1 MSDQR
6 YRIGVLAGA
15 VVLVAVITYLR
26 FCGSV
31 GLPPKPAPPTGPT
44 GTQTQLLSKS
54 TGSPEVYKSFI
65 ESDASSAGVRVPSLA
80 EMAKKFPYRVDEAR
94 HVLEP
99 MENAAATEALRNALS
114 SAKGEPLVGVIN
126 SIAKRKDRA
135 AVPALIKMLYA
146 SDPMVAEAAA
156 WALGSISG
164 TEAARALEEALAKT
178 KGRLRDTVAAAALA
192 SAEGLIAAGRRDRAM
207 ALYNRLDEPD
217 IPKQVRLAAMHMTIA
232 AETSMTRPR

>member
-1 MSDQR
+1 MQVT
-6 YRIGVLAGA
+6 GQ
-15 VVLVAVITYLR
+15 LVTPNR
-26 FCGSV
+26 EE
-31 GLPPKPAPPTGPT
+31 KPTPSLWLHAPPELRAERFDSMSQAALIALLKNPNSSEFEKAHAMKRLWVI
-44 GTQTQLLSKS
+44 GTAEAVPAVAPFLNDEHM
-54 TGSPEVYKSFI
+54 GVY
-65 ESDASSAGVRVPSLA
+65 
-80 EMAKKFPYRVDEAR
+80 AR

-126 SIAKRKDRA
+126 SIAKRKDRS

-164 TEAARALEEALAKT
+164 TEAASALEEALAKT

-192 SAEGLIAAGRRDRAM
+192 STEGLIAAGRRDRAM

-232 AETSMTRPR
+232 AETSVTRPR